1 MKGGLQMAVIAEMRV
16 RGALVRI
23 HDDDYINCTPEELER
38 RRRERDRVAGQIL
51 RDMARRQAEREQ
63 QA

>member
-1 MKGGLQMAVIAEMRV
+1 MAVIAEMRV

-23 HDDDYINCTPEELER
+23 HDDDYINCTPEEIER

-51 RDMARRQAEREQ
+51 RDMVRRQMEAEK